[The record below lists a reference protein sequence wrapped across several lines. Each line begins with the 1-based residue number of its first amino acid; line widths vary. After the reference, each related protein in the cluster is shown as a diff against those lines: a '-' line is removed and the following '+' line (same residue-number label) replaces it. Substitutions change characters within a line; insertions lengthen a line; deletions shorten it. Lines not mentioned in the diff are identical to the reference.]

1 MLKSLI
7 KSYCCYNNVYPVQ
20 TTIEGTLINSKNY
33 SLVYKWLVDVK
44 GNKKIKEIYKFKV
57 DDNYRTTT
65 LRLLHSGKYD
75 TLNVPEE
82 SKVNEIKD
90 VSVQKIYNTIAE
102 NKTKKTDGWV
112 SEFLEYYFNNYIYIN
127 DMSEDEKINKF
138 KSHFPELYDIIK
150 FVQKMFQK

>member
-1 MLKSLI
+1 M
-7 KSYCCYNNVYPVQ
+7 
-20 TTIEGTLINSKNY
+20 
-33 SLVYKWLVDVK
+33 
-44 GNKKIKEIYKFKV
+44 

-65 LRLLHSGKYD
+65 LRLLHSGKFD

-82 SKVNEIKD
+82 SEVNKIKD
-90 VSVQKIYNTIAE
+90 VSVRKIYNTIAE

-112 SEFLEYYFNNYIYIN
+112 SEFLEYYFNNHVYNN
-127 DMSEDEKINKF
+127 DMSKDEKINKF